1 MTGCNPAR
9 IGAVVQARMGSQRFF
24 GKVLYEVAGKPLLQ
38 YLLERL
44 RHSCLADAIV
54 VATSKEA
61 GDDPIADFCQAGG
74 FFCHRGSLENVA
86 SRFREVLDLRGF
98 EAFVRVNGDSPLL
111 DQRLIDRG
119 VDIFLNHDVE
129 LVTNVQPRTY
139 PPGQSVEVMAA
150 EAFKR
155 GFARMRDRDDLEHVT
170 RYFYRHA
177 GAFKIINFAA
187 PKDYGDVHLA
197 VDTDKDMRL
206 FAAIMA
212 RMEKPHWLYGLDE
225 ILEIYWQVT

>member
-1 MTGCNPAR
+1 
-9 IGAVVQARMGSQRFF
+9 MGSQRFF
-24 GKVLYEVAGKPLLQ
+24 GKVLYEVAGRPLLQ

-44 RHSCLADAIV
+44 GHSCLADAIV
-54 VATSKEA
+54 VATSREA
-61 GDDPIADFCQAGG
+61 GDDPVADFCKGQGV
-74 FFCHRGSLENVA
+74 FCYRGSLENVA
-86 SRFREVLDLRGF
+86 SRFLEVLDLHGF
-98 EAFVRVNGDSPLL
+98 EAFVRINGDSPLL

-119 VDIFLNHDVE
+119 VDLFLHHDVE

-170 RYFYRHA
+170 RYFYRHP
-177 GAFKIINFAA
+177 GAFKILNFAA
-187 PKDYGDVHLA
+187 PRDYGTVHLA

-206 FAAIMA
+206 FAAILA
-212 RMEKPHWLYGLDE
+212 RMDKPHWLYGLDE
-225 ILEIYWQVT
+225 ILEIYRQVT